1 MINRLL
7 ARKGPY
13 MVFVDGH
20 TTQHDGFSATDDFA
34 GLFDS
39 GPLSASQHTA
49 VIINTQT
56 DSDSKKRYLDIDS
69 VRGLPLRLFWLTWD
83 QITWLTDSPAA
94 ADNTQVD
101 DNTSQFNYQPP
112 DSWSTYLL
120 SNMTGFQG
128 SSDHFTQDNNASAIL
143 SFSGTTVSI
152 FGAVS
157 SDIGSFTVKI
167 DGKTIDSFNA
177 SKENYV
183 AQQTL
188 YPRDDLGAGDHT
200 LEVINQPS
208 SSGKSLAIDYA
219 LVAALPS
226 ANASFTSASTTASAS
241 SSATTDAK
249 HLTSMALQGGYIV
262 AAVGAVCLSA
272 TLLGLIYRHIN
283 QRKAQRETIQRTTD
297 VAAFTNPSGAIS
309 LQSVSSPLNQ
319 KRRIC

>member
-1 MINRLL
+1 
-7 ARKGPY
+7 
-13 MVFVDGH
+13 MVVVDGH

-94 ADNTQVD
+94 ADDTQVD
-101 DNTSQFNYQPP
+101 DSASHFNYQPA
-112 DSWSTYLL
+112 DSWSTDLPG
-120 SNMTGFQG
+120 NMTGFQG
-128 SSDHFTQDNNASAIL
+128 SSGHFTQDNNASAIL

-152 FGAVS
+152 FGAVGP
-157 SDIGSFTVKI
+157 DMGSFTVKI
-167 DGKTIDSFNA
+167 DGKTIDLFNA

-188 YPRDDLGAGDHT
+188 YHGDDLGAGDHT
-200 LEVINQPS
+200 FEVINQSS

-219 LVAALPS
+219 
-226 ANASFTSASTTASAS
+226 ASTTASAS
-241 SSATTDAK
+241 SSASTGAK
-249 HLTSMALQGGYIV
+249 HPTSMALQGGYVV
-262 AAVGAVCLSA
+262 AAVGAVYLTA

-283 QRKAQRETIQRTTD
+283 QRKVQRETIQGTTD

-309 LQSVSSPLNQ
+309 VEGVSSHVESKTAHLLAPE
-319 KRRIC
+319 ITPV